1 MSRQSYF
8 EIVLMGKKE
17 TNILFRFMVT
27 LTQAFHEIAI
37 TNSEYKTLFSI
48 FHPWE
53 AILLETI

>member
-1 MSRQSYF
+1 MNRQSYF

-27 LTQAFHEIAI
+27 LIQAFHEIAI
-37 TNSEYKTLFSI
+37 TYCEYKTLFSI